1 MNLNDYLVVRK
12 GLQESIKSVTQF
24 AEQFRNNEPVFHSY
38 TRVLQA
44 KRERLNEVEWE
55 INQLSRK

>member
-1 MNLNDYLVVRK
+1 MDLNDYLLVRK
-12 GLQESIKSVTQF
+12 GLQESIKSVSQL
-24 AEQFRNNEPVFHSY
+24 AEQFRNNEPVFNSY

-55 INQLSRK
+55 IKQLSRK